1 MFLRFF
7 PLYVD
12 CMLHILHQD
21 HRISPQI
28 CCSIPV
34 EVALPG
40 RLLAGDSARK
50 RMSEGTVYGCNFGS
64 LDIYVVVASPFWS
77 AMKIICPGKPPAYM
91 RNLEVIALLILVF
104 NLESV

>member
-1 MFLRFF
+1 MF

-12 CMLHILHQD
+12 RMLHILHQD

-28 CCSIPV
+28 CCSVPV

-40 RLLAGDSARK
+40 RLLTGDSAREQ
-50 RMSEGTVYGCNFGS
+50 MSEGPVCGCNLGS

-77 AMKIICPGKPPAYM
+77 AMKIICPGKSPDYM

-104 NLESV
+104 NLESL